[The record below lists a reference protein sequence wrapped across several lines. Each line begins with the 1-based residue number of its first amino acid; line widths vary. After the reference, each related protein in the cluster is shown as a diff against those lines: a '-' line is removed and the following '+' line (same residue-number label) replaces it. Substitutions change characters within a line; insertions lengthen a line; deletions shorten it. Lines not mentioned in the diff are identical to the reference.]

1 MEIQEL
7 EEWYGKLLRPAFGDA
22 FRIEHDR
29 DDFVTI
35 LLDGDRED
43 FFFTLYGT
51 DSVRLYWCNECF
63 IFDAC
68 RNALTSSD
76 TYGEIVYE
84 GTIDEGL
91 PELIAALVLELK
103 DCVFAGKEE
112 RVKGRIPSGYDSVK
126 EYVIQAETEKA
137 FKTGY
142 QLGNIRI
149 QYRGTGN

>member
-1 MEIQEL
+1 MDILEL
-7 EEWYGKLLRPAFGDA
+7 EELYGKLLRPAFGDA

-35 LLDGDRED
+35 LLDGDREE

-63 IFDAC
+63 IFDAR

-91 PELIAALVLELK
+91 PGLIAGLALELK

-112 RVKGRIPSGYDSVK
+112 RVTGRIPSGYDSVK
-126 EYVIQAETEKA
+126 EYVIQAGTENAPKA
-137 FKTGY
+137 AY
-142 QLGNIRI
+142 ELGNIRI
-149 QYRGTGN
+149 QYRGAWG